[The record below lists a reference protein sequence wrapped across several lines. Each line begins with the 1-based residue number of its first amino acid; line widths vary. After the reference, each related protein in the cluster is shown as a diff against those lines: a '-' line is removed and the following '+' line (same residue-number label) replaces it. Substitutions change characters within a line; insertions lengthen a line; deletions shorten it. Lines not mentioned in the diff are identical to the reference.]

1 MSSIK
6 IKIKLPSFGK
16 KEKREIEE
24 IQFSGIKN
32 YIEKLRNTEDISE
45 YYDKLKKHYEKL
57 MEKLEEVKK
66 AFENLENKGE
76 KKFTHL
82 VKRNLEKIKKMDEFN
97 VSSFQQFYT
106 DTFYIVDKIVK
117 TPART
122 QHEAL
127 KYENGKATIELLNS
141 FLKDLQDLKNILAK
155 RYSEYS
161 VVNHFENALKKHK
174 EIEELMKKIEDTEKR
189 IRPLEKEKEDIK
201 KLLEQKIKNLESM
214 GSEVDTKKIVELKK
228 QIDSLNSKIK
238 TINSE
243 LKINLSRA
251 RRPISKI
258 LHSGGDEKIFE
269 FFQNFMENPLENI
282 NENFWK
288 MVGIVKQE
296 DVKINEN
303 ENKRLNE
310 FLKFVEDELKK
321 KIDEYKNLKEEKRQL
336 DNMLEKISSKNEEVL
351 KRLEDEEKNLEEKLK
366 IVNRRLEKLGKE
378 MGNLQTLFRKSIKV
392 LEIMIKK
399 SSGNRVRIKI

>member
-1 MSSIK
+1 VSYIK

-24 IQFSGIKN
+24 VQFSEIKN
-32 YIEKLRNTEDISE
+32 YMEELRNEGKISE
-45 YYDKLKKHYEKL
+45 YYDKMRKSYEEL

-66 AFENLENKGE
+66 AFENLESKGE
-76 KKFTHL
+76 KKFTPL
-82 VKRNLEKIKKMDEFN
+82 VGKNLEKIEKLDEF
-97 VSSFQQFYT
+97 SIPSFQKFYT
-106 DTFYIVDKIVK
+106 DTFYIIDRIVK
-117 TPART
+117 IPARI
-122 QHEAL
+122 QHEIL
-127 KYENGKATIELLNS
+127 NYENGKETIGLLNS
-141 FLKDLQDLKNILAK
+141 FLKDLQDLKKILAK

-189 IRPLEKEKEDIK
+189 IRPLAKEKEDVK

-238 TINSE
+238 TINSD
-243 LKINLSRA
+243 LKINLLRA

-258 LHSGGDEKIFE
+258 LHSGEDKKIFE
-269 FFQNFMENPLENI
+269 FFQNFMEHPLENI

-288 MVGIVKQE
+288 MVGIVKIE
-296 DVKINEN
+296 DVELNED

-310 FLKFVEDELKK
+310 FLKFVESELKK
-321 KIDEYKNLKEEKRQL
+321 KFDKYEDLRKEIETLK
-336 DNMLEKISSKNEEVL
+336 DMLENFSSRNKEIL
-351 KRLEDEEKNLEEKLK
+351 KKLEDEEKNVEEKLK
-366 IVNRRLEKLGKE
+366 IVNRRLEKLEKE